1 MRLKAIKLS
10 GFKSFVDPT
19 TVTFATNMTG
29 IVGPNGCGKSNTID
43 AVRWVMGESSAKY
56 LRGDAMT
63 DVIFNGSSERKPVG
77 KATVEL
83 IFDNSD
89 KTLKGEYSAYTDIS
103 VRRQVTRDGQSL
115 YFLNGSR
122 CRRKD
127 ITDLFLGTGL
137 GPRSYAII
145 EQGMISRLIEARPE
159 ELRVYVEEAAGISRY
174 KDRRRETE
182 SRMRRTVENLERLQ
196 DIREELE
203 RQLGHLHRQSESALK
218 YKAWKADER
227 QKKAQLQA
235 LKWQLLDADY
245 REKELDI
252 SRLQNRVEEQIAH
265 IRAAES
271 HIETIRLQQ
280 VDESD
285 QYQQCQTRFY
295 EIGSHIA
302 RQEQKIEHQSQMSLE
317 LDKNLAEVDRNLQD
331 GRRALDDDRLQQE
344 AVEEELFLHEE
355 ELQLLADQAEET
367 RIAVEE
373 AEAIQQTWQDKWQQF
388 AQIAGEPARRADVA
402 QAQIQSLQQQV
413 GRHQHQQQRLRE
425 ELSTLEAA
433 DDDEASILD
442 EEIAE
447 LEMQSEEYQL
457 RAEEQR
463 QQVDES
469 RLQQEEQRKQLDHQR
484 QRLQQLLG
492 RKATLEALQK
502 ASSGQDNEQLR
513 HWLESHQL
521 ARKSRLS
528 SLIHVAPGW
537 ETAVEQVLGYHLQA
551 LLIEDIGSARHWLQ
565 SLQGGVLT
573 LWQNTGPV
581 NNEIPQDSLL
591 HQVQCQA
598 DLAPVLL
605 NARTADSL
613 TTALE
618 RRHELLNSQFWITPD
633 GIQVGRS
640 WLRAGREDGNEGGIL
655 ARQQE
660 LELIVV
666 ELDDLEMDVEE
677 AEADLEAG
685 RLYLHSLEQQRD
697 VTQREWQTRSQQLMN
712 LKTRWSAIQARREQQ
727 ASRCLR
733 LQQDLDDGH
742 LQIQQMQEDIG
753 ILQLQWQE
761 ASEAMTGLAD
771 ERDRLLAQKDEC
783 QHLLDD
789 RRQQSRQAS
798 EGLHQAQLRLRD
810 LQGRQQS
817 LVIAV
822 ERLQQQLQRFQ
833 ERREALLESQ
843 RHDQSADLALLKE
856 ELQEL
861 LIQRQEAEER
871 MQAARKRVEETD
883 ARIREQE
890 QLRQSAAGLSQQIG
904 TQLEGAR
911 MECQA
916 LDIRRQAL
924 VEQLQ
929 DEKLTLRDILDNM
942 PEQATPDVWQRE
954 LEEIG
959 ERIRRLGNINLAAID
974 EYRIQSERKQYLDAQ
989 NEDLQTALLTLES
1002 AIQKIDRET
1011 RTRFKETFDRINS
1024 SLAELFPKVF
1034 GGGHAWLDLVG
1045 DDLLTT
1051 GVAIMA
1057 RPPGK
1062 KNSTIHLLSG
1072 GEKALTAIALVFSI
1086 FQLNPAP
1093 FCMLDEVDA
1102 PLDDANVGRY
1112 ARLVK
1117 AMSEKVQFIYIT
1129 HNKIAMEMAA
1139 QLLGVTMQ
1147 EPGVSRLVSVDVEEA
1162 AEMIGNPVYPVN

>member
-43 AVRWVMGESSAKY
+43 AVRWVMGESSARY

-89 KTLKGEYSAYTDIS
+89 KTLKGEYSAYSDIS

-227 QKKAQLQA
+227 QKKAQLHA

-271 HIETIRLQQ
+271 HIESIRLQQ
-280 VDESD
+280 ADEND

-344 AVEEELFLHEE
+344 AVEEALFLHEE

-388 AQIAGEPARRADVA
+388 AQVAGEPARRADVA

-413 GRHQHQQQRLRE
+413 SRHQQQQQRLRE
-425 ELSTLEAA
+425 ELSTLESA

-502 ASSGQDNEQLR
+502 ASSGQDNEPLR
-513 HWLESHQL
+513 RWLENHQL
-521 ARKSRLS
+521 ARKPRLS
-528 SLIHVAPGW
+528 SLIHVSSGW
-537 ETAVEQVLGYHLQA
+537 ETAVEQVLGSHLQA

-573 LWQNTGPV
+573 LWQNTGSA

-598 DLAPVLL
+598 DLTSVLL

-618 RRHELLNSQFWITPD
+618 RRHELLNGQFWITPD

-660 LELIVV
+660 LERMVV
-666 ELDDLEMDVEE
+666 ELDDLEMDVED
-677 AEADLEAG
+677 AEANLEAG

-697 VTQREWQTRSQQLMN
+697 VAQREWQTRSQQLMS

-727 ASRCLR
+727 ASRRLR
-733 LQQDLDDGH
+733 LQQDLDEGR
-742 LQIQQMQEDIG
+742 LQMQQMQEDIG

-761 ASEAMTGLAD
+761 ASEAMSELAD
-771 ERDRLLAQKDEC
+771 ERDRLLAQKDEF
-783 QHLLDD
+783 QHVLDD
-789 RRQQSRQAS
+789 CRQQSRQAS
-798 EGLHQAQLRLRD
+798 ERLHQAQLRLRD
-810 LQGRQQS
+810 LQGRQHS
-817 LVIAV
+817 LATAI
-822 ERLQQQLQRFQ
+822 ERLMQQLQRFQ
-833 ERREALLESQ
+833 ERREVLLDSQ
-843 RHDQSADLALLKE
+843 RHDQSVDLALLRE
-856 ELQEL
+856 ALQEL
-861 LIQRQEAEER
+861 LSQRQEAEEL

-890 QLRQSAAGLSQQIG
+890 QLRQSAASLSQQIG

-942 PEQATPDVWQRE
+942 PDEATPDVWQRE

-1011 RTRFKETFDRINS
+1011 RTRFRETFDRINS